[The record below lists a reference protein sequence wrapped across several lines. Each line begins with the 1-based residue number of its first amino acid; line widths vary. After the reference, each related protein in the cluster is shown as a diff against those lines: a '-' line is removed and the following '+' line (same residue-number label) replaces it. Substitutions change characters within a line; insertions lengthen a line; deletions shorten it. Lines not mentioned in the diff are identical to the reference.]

1 MKGITLTELTFAVN
15 GELLCGAPETIV
27 TTVSTDS
34 RTVGTGEMFV
44 PIVGERFDGHDY
56 IDQALAAGAAGCLCA
71 RRPERVP
78 EGKFCVLTDDTRLAL
93 KRLATWYR
101 ERFTLPVV
109 QITGSVGKTT
119 TKEMVAG
126 VLAERYRT
134 VRTEG
139 NFNSDLGVPQTLFR
153 IDESTEAAVVETGMD
168 HFGEIRYLGE
178 MVRPHIALIT
188 NIGDMHIEFLGSR
201 EGILR
206 AKSEIFENL
215 DADGVAVLNGDDPL
229 LNTVSIPQRIVHCGK
244 GENCSVRVSDV
255 ADRGIDGVDCVVTT
269 ARSRYELRIPAP
281 GAHMVYAASMAVAVG
296 EELGLTPEE
305 IVRGVAAYVPS
316 GARMRVERL
325 RDGRIVLNDS
335 YNAGPQSMAAALRTL
350 ANTDAVRRIAMLG
363 DMKELGAHTE
373 RGHREIGA
381 LVGELGIDTLLCVG
395 EACRDFMAPEAKAA
409 GCADVRWYE
418 KKEDAY
424 ADLTAVLCPNAAVL
438 LKASHFSGRFD
449 LIADYLREYPF

>member
-1 MKGITLTELTFAVN
+1 MVPCSKKLIIILTGVILMTSLLTLLAGCFRKIAGGN
-15 GELLCGAPETIV
+15 GPETSGTSFTPPAV
-27 TTVSTDS
+27 T
-34 RTVGTGEMFV
+34 M
-44 PIVGERFDGHDY
+44 P
-56 IDQALAAGAAGCLCA
+56 A
-71 RRPERVP
+71 
-78 EGKFCVLTDDTRLAL
+78 
-93 KRLATWYR
+93 
-101 ERFTLPVV
+101 
-109 QITGSVGKTT
+109 
-119 TKEMVAG
+119 
-126 VLAERYRT
+126 
-134 VRTEG
+134 
-139 NFNSDLGVPQTLFR
+139 
-153 IDESTEAAVVETGMD
+153 
-168 HFGEIRYLGE
+168 
-178 MVRPHIALIT
+178 
-188 NIGDMHIEFLGSR
+188 
-201 EGILR
+201 
-206 AKSEIFENL
+206 
-215 DADGVAVLNGDDPL
+215 
-229 LNTVSIPQRIVHCGK
+229 
-244 GENCSVRVSDV
+244 
-255 ADRGIDGVDCVVTT
+255 
-269 ARSRYELRIPAP
+269 ELRRIKLESS
-281 GAHMVYAASMAVAVG
+281 GGSMEYHSEFAIEV
-296 EELGLTPEE
+296 TPEE

-424 ADLTAVLCPNAAVL
+424 ADLTAALCPNAAVL